1 MVLPLR
7 SRFPIAVFLIL
18 FVGGFAVHAQPA
30 TEFGTKVFDFLNEVP
45 STEAPPFFS
54 RGLGHTNYLPAE
66 AHDPRLIH
74 FDPTN
79 HVVKTSEGVFVLL
92 DGTGRVFKVMP
103 DRLLKYRFFRLDST
117 HLSGY
122 NNGAFVFSFRDTI
135 FSLGGYGFWHFNGQL
150 RYYRAQSSGWE
161 VLLLNRRVQVRW
173 PDFQVFLDRR
183 NEAVWYLNR
192 INLVE
197 AFKGSGHE
205 LPGKEE
211 NMVFRLDLN
220 RKIWETIGEI
230 TPGFLPLA
238 NEVLVIANTPWGPLM
253 QHSPPDRFR
262 TLLADYSANK
272 VFELSDQRMIKS
284 IQSAV
289 SNKEGFRRN
298 NPVTQYYRDT
308 LHILSAN
315 GSRSS
320 FRLTLADFKDTGLS
334 IYTPRKTA
342 LNLTEGSSW
351 STFAVLLTG
360 LMGGVLV
367 SWLYFRRQR
376 VTEKEE
382 GDEPEVFTPW
392 ENKILLAFQARSDH
406 MLTVE
411 EMDELLETTKRTKE
425 VQNQRR
431 SAITRSINHKYSL
444 LSGDSENLIVS
455 RRQEM
460 DRRMVQYYFSAEKFK
475 AIKQVAGNGT
485 SNG

>member
-1 MVLPLR
+1 
-7 SRFPIAVFLIL
+7 
-18 FVGGFAVHAQPA
+18 
-30 TEFGTKVFDFLNEVP
+30 
-45 STEAPPFFS
+45 
-54 RGLGHTNYLPAE
+54 
-66 AHDPRLIH
+66 
-74 FDPTN
+74 
-79 HVVKTSEGVFVLL
+79 
-92 DGTGRVFKVMP
+92 
-103 DRLLKYRFFRLDST
+103 
-117 HLSGY
+117 
-122 NNGAFVFSFRDTI
+122 
-135 FSLGGYGFWHFNGQL
+135 
-150 RYYRAQSSGWE
+150 
-161 VLLLNRRVQVRW
+161 
-173 PDFQVFLDRR
+173 
-183 NEAVWYLNR
+183 
-192 INLVE
+192 
-197 AFKGSGHE
+197 
-205 LPGKEE
+205 
-211 NMVFRLDLN
+211 MVFRLDLN

-272 VFELSDQRMIKS
+272 VFELSDQRIIKS

-367 SWLYFRRQR
+367 SWFYFRRQR